1 MHAGTHIDQSIRS
14 FDQRSQDIRR
24 QYVDGEDVR
33 HAGRHVSSSRFA
45 ITDPCVVDDGVEAAE
60 AVDTVRYGLCA
71 ADGGE
76 IARDGILGAW
86 RCCTRVAAALV
97 ISSVQNDL
105 MAVRYKELGRHQSKA
120 VRRSRNENP
129 CHPVPPLTTRLQP
142 PGPRAKTR
150 TGLPQNSFLF
160 RS

>member
-33 HAGRHVSSSRFA
+33 HARRHVSSSRLA
-45 ITDPCVVDDGVEAAE
+45 ITDTCVVDYGVEAAE
-60 AVDTVRYGLCA
+60 PVDTFRYALCA

-76 IARDGILGAW
+76 IARNGVLGPW
-86 RCCTRVAAALV
+86 CCCARVAAALV
-97 ISSVQNDL
+97 ISSVQNNV

-129 CHPVPPLTTRLQP
+129 CHHVPPMIIRFQP
-142 PGPRAKTR
+142 TGARA
-150 TGLPQNSFLF
+150 
-160 RS
+160 